1 MQEGSIYR
9 SQQERNTNVF
19 VVNTTLLLWCL
30 IEEGHT
36 DVNAGQGTIFLG
48 LVLIVAYLN
57 KLKKKRVQEQSA
69 TGGDRRVPDCPL
81 DRVSSCMYVLC
92 TRRFHIC
99 LFPHADTVDG
109 DVSVNTSGALLLVR
123 IAPYHSYWY
132 AISSHYYT
140 HAIPWVGYCTITIHH
155 YHYYAD
161 VVQVEEART
170 LRNIYYLV
178 LPPTTTTNYT
188 IILSITAGA

>member
-1 MQEGSIYR
+1 MVPHRGRTHGCQCWPGHYISWFSSHCCLSKQAEKEKGTGT
-9 SQQERNTNVF
+9 ERDR
-19 VVNTTLLLWCL
+19 
-30 IEEGHT
+30 G
-36 DVNAGQGTIFLG
+36 GQASARLSPGPCIF
-48 LVLIVAYLN
+48 
-57 KLKKKRVQEQSA
+57 
-69 TGGDRRVPDCPL
+69 
-81 DRVSSCMYVLC
+81 MHVLC
-92 TRRFHIC
+92 TRRFRIY

-109 DVSVNTSGALLLVR
+109 DVSVSTSGALLLVR